1 MKSPS
6 PEKLAALRRHYT
18 VGSRVQ
24 LIRMN
29 DPYRLDLKAG
39 ALGTVV
45 CVDDAGNIHV
55 NWDCGSSLSVLYEID
70 ACEVVHFEGSK
81 TDD

>member
-1 MKSPS
+1 MKSPL
-6 PEKLAALRRHYT
+6 PEKLAALRQRYT
-18 VGSRVQ
+18 AGSRVK

-29 DPYRLDLKAG
+29 DPYRPDLKAG
-39 ALGTVV
+39 ALGTVT

-55 NWDCGSSLSVLYEID
+55 NWDCGSSLSVLYKID

-81 TDD
+81 KDD